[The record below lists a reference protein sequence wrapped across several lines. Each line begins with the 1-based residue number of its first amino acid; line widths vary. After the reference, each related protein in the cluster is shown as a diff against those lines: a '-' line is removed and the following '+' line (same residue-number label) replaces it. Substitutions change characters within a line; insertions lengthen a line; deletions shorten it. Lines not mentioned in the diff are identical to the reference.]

1 MQLLSAKHLQ
11 PHNSQGSHLKVNE
24 AQLGQLGSPV
34 VPVPGDV
41 FQI

>member
-24 AQLGQLGSPV
+24 AQLGQLVSH